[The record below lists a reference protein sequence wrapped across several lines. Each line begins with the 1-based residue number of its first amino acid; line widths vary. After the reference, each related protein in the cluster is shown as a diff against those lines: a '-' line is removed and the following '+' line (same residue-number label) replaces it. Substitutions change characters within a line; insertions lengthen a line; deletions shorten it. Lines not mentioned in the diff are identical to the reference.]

1 MFSRDEFMSYVG
13 SASGSSYAA
22 GLKAIESIYGV
33 DIDAEY
39 AGDKCRNLF
48 QKLEQDKRSTE
59 LNKTELKR
67 RSDMTSHLKKY
78 VEYRENTTAM
88 GQRKLFV
95 SWMQGQPRR
104 DDPTK
109 KYSVETINGAA
120 DKLQSGL
127 KKLGVSKYAEVN
139 SFAVTDPEYFAELH
153 KACYAKAEESD
164 KKQGHRDF
172 RNGLDFYMQF
182 LNEQNNTNIVPASP
196 MKEKIRRI
204 IDAYK
209 ADFARVNQEERY
221 KWEAVG
227 CYQRN
232 WDIEAENF
240 SHMYA
245 EAFKEASN
253 LLAANMYWPYKMV
266 ITFAEQEPDK
276 VRDLFKML
284 YNEEIP
290 LAQRYV
296 DFRAAF
302 DEFYKPQKLN
312 HYQDLHAISVY
323 LSFEY
328 PDKYYIYKY
337 KVFKDFSS
345 NIGYVTDRS
354 KFQSE
359 VYKLEAFF
367 DVCELVL
374 DEVKKDIELQKISS
388 ARLDEGCYTDDG
400 LHLLTHDIVYFGSNN
415 ALTDSTITDDWWPSL
430 DEYDPNLSKEDW
442 KKYILEVELPDHPSP
457 MQMLKAMM
465 ELNGEAS
472 CKRLSQLY
480 GGTTSYYVGC
490 TMNLGRRVKK
500 FFNLPACMDGDQE
513 RYFPNPFLGK
523 NMIEDGVKNYCYKI
537 RPELY
542 EALQEIDLSHISAKY
557 EEDEEVSEST
567 QKTDVNK
574 NTILYGPPGTGKTYN
589 TVVYAVAIIEN
600 KLLADVKGES
610 YSDVL
615 ERYNAYRAEGLI
627 EFTTF
632 HQSYGYEEFIEG
644 IKPVMD
650 NTDEDRSDIQYSI
663 EDGLFKA
670 FCNKSAM
677 PAAKK
682 SNLDLGLNKTPT
694 IWKVSLWSTG
704 DNPTRTE
711 CLNNGHIR
719 IGWDDYG
726 PDITDDTDFT
736 ENGGKNVLNS
746 FIYKMKVG
754 DIVFSC
760 YSSTTIDAIG
770 VVTGDYEWCDN
781 QFDDGLNRMRKVN
794 WIVKGI
800 NEDIVEINGGSTMT
814 LSTVYKLKVSL
825 ADALA
830 LIQKHLPATVQMDE
844 KKNHV
849 FIIDE
854 INRGNISKIFGELIT
869 LIESSKRIGQPEG
882 MRAKL
887 PYSQQLFG
895 VPDNVYIIGTMNTAD
910 RSIATIDTALRR
922 RFRFKE
928 MMPDAD
934 VLKGISVEDISVS
947 EMLARMNKRIS
958 VLYDREH
965 TIGHAYFIPLRD
977 NPTIEQLA
985 EIFENAIVPL
995 LQEYFY
1001 EDYEKIRLVLGD
1013 NNKDNKE
1020 EQFIVVV
1027 ENDYNE
1033 LFGSVDIGFDDS
1045 VTYEINR
1052 AAFDNI
1058 EAYRSI

>member
-1 MFSRDEFMSYVG
+1 MSGFAWTEFYTEFATSLL
-13 SASGSSYAA
+13 SYADDRA
-22 GLKAIESIYGV
+22 SLIEKVKQIYINAKMKLPTLEKGNNIV
-33 DIDAEY
+33 DIDPFTIFGLFNKGITNDNRIAILSQIKELFDISADVPTNFDGIPVLNNMSATFY
-39 AGDKCRNLF
+39 YFSGERGENDIDNLWNLF
-48 QKLEQDKRSTE
+48 KAAISYADKQDNEADFTKAFDLVVSQKGVSWNITMGLYWIRPLTYINLDARNRKLLENNQSRFKPDIDVIKMLKRMLSAENYLLLMGKVSEVMTEYEAFPDLSFDAWKTSTE
-59 LNKTELKR
+59 D
-67 RSDMTSHLKKY
+67 S
-78 VEYRENTTAM
+78 
-88 GQRKLFV
+88 
-95 SWMQGQPRR
+95 
-104 DDPTK
+104 
-109 KYSVETINGAA
+109 AA
-120 DKLQSGL
+120 FYGED
-127 KKLGVSKYAEVN
+127 N
-139 SFAVTDPEYFAELH
+139 S
-153 KACYAKAEESD
+153 
-164 KKQGHRDF
+164 
-172 RNGLDFYMQF
+172 
-182 LNEQNNTNIVPASP
+182 
-196 MKEKIRRI
+196 
-204 IDAYK
+204 
-209 ADFARVNQEERY
+209 
-221 KWEAVG
+221 
-227 CYQRN
+227 
-232 WDIEAENF
+232 
-240 SHMYA
+240 
-245 EAFKEASN
+245 
-253 LLAANMYWPYKMV
+253 YWP
-266 ITFAEQEPDK
+266 T
-276 VRDLFKML
+276 
-284 YNEEIP
+284 
-290 LAQRYV
+290 LA
-296 DFRAAF
+296 
-302 DEFYKPQKLN
+302 
-312 HYQDLHAISVY
+312 
-323 LSFEY
+323 
-328 PDKYYIYKY
+328 
-337 KVFKDFSS
+337 
-345 NIGYVTDRS
+345 
-354 KFQSE
+354 
-359 VYKLEAFF
+359 
-367 DVCELVL
+367 
-374 DEVKKDIELQKISS
+374 
-388 ARLDEGCYTDDG
+388 
-400 LHLLTHDIVYFGSNN
+400 
-415 ALTDSTITDDWWPSL
+415 
-430 DEYDPNLSKEDW
+430 EYDPRLSKEDW
-442 KKYILEVELPDHPSP
+442 KKYLLEVEIPNHPSP
-457 MQMLKAMM
+457 MKMLKGIM
-465 ELNGEAS
+465 ELGGEAS
-472 CKRLSQLY
+472 CKQLANKY
-480 GGTTSYYVGC
+480 GGHPSVYVGC
-490 TMNLGRRVKK
+490 TTSLGRRIKK
-500 FFNLPACMDGDQE
+500 YFNLPPCMDGEQE
-513 RYFPNPFLGK
+513 RFFPFPFYGK
-523 NMIEDGVKNYCYKI
+523 PIDDEDGHSYIYKI
-537 RPELY
+537 RPKLL
-542 EALQEIDLSHISAKY
+542 EALKELDLSQFNPYY
-557 EEDEEVSEST
+557 EEGEDEMLEAT
-567 QKTDVNK
+567 KTDVAM

-600 KLLADVKGES
+600 KPVAAIKAES
-610 YSDVL
+610 YSAVL
-615 ERYNAYRAEGLI
+615 ERYISYKADGLI

-650 NTDEDRSDIQYSI
+650 NTDEDHSDIQYSI

-770 VVTGDYEWCDN
+770 VVTGDYEWCGN

-794 WIVKGI
+794 WIIKGI

-814 LSTVYKLKVSL
+814 LSTIYKLKVSL

-830 LIQKHLPATVQMDE
+830 LIQKHLPTTVQMDE

-934 VLKGISVEDISVS
+934 VLKGINVEDISVS

-1033 LFGSVDIGFDDS
+1033 LFGSADIGFDDS

>member
-1 MFSRDEFMSYVG
+1 M
-13 SASGSSYAA
+13 
-22 GLKAIESIYGV
+22 K
-33 DIDAEY
+33 
-39 AGDKCRNLF
+39 DK
-48 QKLEQDKRSTE
+48 
-59 LNKTELKR
+59 
-67 RSDMTSHLKKY
+67 
-78 VEYRENTTAM
+78 
-88 GQRKLFV
+88 
-95 SWMQGQPRR
+95 
-104 DDPTK
+104 
-109 KYSVETINGAA
+109 I
-120 DKLQSGL
+120 LQ
-127 KKLGVSKYAEVN
+127 
-139 SFAVTDPEYFAELH
+139 
-153 KACYAKAEESD
+153 
-164 KKQGHRDF
+164 
-172 RNGLDFYMQF
+172 
-182 LNEQNNTNIVPASP
+182 
-196 MKEKIRRI
+196 I
-204 IDAYK
+204 IDGYK
-209 ADFARVNQEERY
+209 KDFTRVNEEERY

-227 CYQRN
+227 CYKRN
-232 WDIEAENF
+232 WNIEAENF
-240 SHMYA
+240 SEMYA
-245 EAFKEASN
+245 AAFKESAN
-253 LLAANMYWPYKMV
+253 LLSANMYWPYKMV
-266 ITFAEQEPDK
+266 IAFAEQEPEK
-276 VRDLFKML
+276 VRELFKML
-284 YNEEIP
+284 LNEDLP

-337 KVFKDFSS
+337 KVFKEFSN
-345 NIGYVTDRS
+345 NIGYITDRT
-354 KFQSE
+354 KFKSE

-367 DVCELVL
+367 DVCGIVL
-374 DEVKKDIELQKISS
+374 NEVKKDADLQKLSA
-388 ARLDEGCYTDDG
+388 ARLDENCYDDAE
-400 LHLLTHDIVYFGSNN
+400 LHLLTHDIVYFGSRNS
-415 ALTDSTITDDWWPSL
+415 LTDDVIADDWWPSL

-442 KKYILEVELPDHPSP
+442 KKYILEIELPDHPSP

-472 CKRLSQLY
+472 CKRLSQVY
-480 GGTTSYYVGC
+480 GGSVSYYVGC

-500 FFNLPACMDGDQE
+500 FFNLPACMDGEQE

-523 NMIEDGVKNYCYKI
+523 NKIEDGVKNYCYKI
-537 RPELY
+537 RPELL
-542 EALQEIDLSHISAKY
+542 EALKEIDLSGVSPTYK
-557 EEDEEVSEST
+557 EDEEVNDIT
-567 QKTDVNK
+567 QLTDVSK
-574 NTILYGPPGTGKTYN
+574 NTILYGPPGTGKTYH

-600 KLLADVKGES
+600 KLLEDVKSEN
-610 YSDVL
+610 YNDVL
-615 ERYNAYRAEGLI
+615 ERFNTYKANGLV

-644 IKPVMD
+644 IKPILD
-650 NTDEDRSDIQYSI
+650 GESDEQSDVKYTI

-670 FCNKSAM
+670 FCNKSSM
-677 PAAKK
+677 PIARKA
-682 SNLDLGLNKTPT
+682 NRELGLNKTPT

-711 CLNNGHIR
+711 CLENGHIR

-726 PDITDDTDFT
+726 AEITEDTDFS
-736 ENGGKNVLNS
+736 EQGGKKVLNA
-746 FIYKMKVG
+746 FISRMKIG

-770 VVTGDYEWCDN
+770 VVTGEYEWCGE
-781 QFDDGLNRMRKVN
+781 QYDDGLNRRRKVN

-800 NEDIVEINGGSTMT
+800 NEDIVDINGGSTMT
-814 LSTVYKLKVSL
+814 LSTVYRLKNIALS
-825 ADALA
+825 DAMA
-830 LIQKHLPATVQMDE
+830 IIEKYLPQTAEE

-869 LIESSKRIGQPEG
+869 LIEPSKRLGQAEG
-882 MRAKL
+882 MKAKL

-928 MMPDAD
+928 MMPDAN
-934 VLKGISVEDISVS
+934 VLKGISVEDISIAD
-947 EMLARMNKRIS
+947 MLARMNKRIS

-1013 NNKDNKE
+1013 NNKQNKE
-1020 EQFIVVV
+1020 EQFIIVA
-1027 ENDYNE
+1027 ENDYEE
-1033 LFGSVDIGFDDS
+1033 LFGSSDVGFDDTLS
-1045 VTYEINR
+1045 YEINN